1 MVNTKK
7 RVRAFFKT
15 YPRNRY
21 GEKHEEMIQ
30 VLEMLETKTYKFLWW
45 TWTHE
50 NWVEIDREI
59 VPSGIWQQAFTLG
72 STDWKSKW
80 NGLSNVEWV
89 KTQANG

>member
-1 MVNTKK
+1 MKK

-15 YPRNRY
+15 HPPNRF

-30 VLEMLETKTYKFLWW
+30 VLEIKKYHKFLWW
-45 TWTHE
+45 SWVTWK
-50 NWVEIDREI
+50 EIDREI

-80 NGLSNVEWV
+80 NGMPDVEWI
-89 KTQANG
+89 KQNKDE